1 MSIDLHLHT
10 TASDGRLTPEEL
22 VDLAAER
29 GLSVIAITDHDT
41 VEGIDHALK
50 QAERYPG
57 LKVVPGIELS
67 THAPGNELHLL
78 GYFIDHHNPEL
89 LDVCRS
95 MRSDRTE
102 RAQAMVEKLNALDIP
117 VKWERVC
124 QIAGESNI
132 GRPHI
137 ARALLEGGYIQSFEE
152 AFELYLAQGKPAY
165 VERFK
170 ITPVEAIQLV
180 IRCGGLPVMAHPLTV
195 KNYSGMIAELSAAG
209 LEGIE
214 VYYKDFDRDQRNR
227 LLALAQKLNLV
238 ATGGSD
244 YHGIDDSVEV
254 LPGNAG
260 VPQSVIIE
268 LFKRAGQKGIVIPGS
283 KN

>member
-1 MSIDLHLHT
+1 M
-10 TASDGRLTPEEL
+10 

-29 GLSVIAITDHDT
+29 GLSVMAITDHDT
-41 VEGIDHALK
+41 IEGIAGALDRAK
-50 QAERYPG
+50 KYPG
-57 LKVVPGIELS
+57 LTVIPGIELS

-78 GYFIDHHNPEL
+78 GYFIDHQSREL
-89 LDVCRS
+89 LSVCRN
-95 MRSDRTE
+95 MRADRTE
-102 RAQAMVEKLNALDIP
+102 RACAMVEKLNALGIP

-124 QIAGESNI
+124 QIAGEANI

-137 ARALLEGGYIQSFEE
+137 ARALLEGDYINSFEE

-170 ITPVEAIQLV
+170 ITPSEAVQLV

-195 KNYSGMIAELSAAG
+195 NNYEAVIGELAAVG

-214 VYYKDFDRDQRNR
+214 VYYKDFSREQRNN
-227 LLALAQKLNLV
+227 LLAIAMKLNLI

-244 YHGIDDSVEV
+244 YHGIDNSAEV
-254 LPGNAG
+254 PPGGAG
-260 VPQSVIIE
+260 VPWKVVE
-268 LFKRAGQKGIVIPGS
+268 ALYERARQKGLQVPG
-283 KN
+283 NEG